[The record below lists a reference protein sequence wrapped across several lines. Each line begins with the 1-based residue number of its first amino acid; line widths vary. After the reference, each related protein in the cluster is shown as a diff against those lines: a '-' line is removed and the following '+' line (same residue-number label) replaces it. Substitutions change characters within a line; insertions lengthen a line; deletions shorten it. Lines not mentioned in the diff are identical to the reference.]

1 MRKQLLTTFAI
12 QMHTGLDVAA
22 TNKEIALAVGVR
34 TNNQASS
41 TFIVLPPCRP
51 ALFWIGGLV

>member
-41 TFIVLPPCRP
+41 TIIVLPPYRP
-51 ALFWIGGLV
+51 ALSLIGRLV

>member
-12 QMHTGLDVAA
+12 QMHTGLDVVT
-22 TNKEIALAVGVR
+22 TNKEIALSVGVR

-41 TFIVLPPCRP
+41 TFIVLPPYRP
-51 ALFWIGGLV
+51 ALLLIGGLV